1 MSRFK
6 ESHTVKLLC
15 EVFDLHR
22 SSYKYQHSKTSNI
35 SLERIQLESEVRA
48 AFNISGGS
56 AGSRSIASMLTND
69 GISLSRYSARKIMKK
84 LGLTSRQPSK
94 PKYKKANNEHL
105 AVPNLLQRQFNVSK
119 PDEVW
124 CGDVTYIWIGNR
136 WAYLAVVM
144 DLYARKVVGWAL
156 SLSPD
161 SHLTTKALKM
171 AYESRKR
178 PKGIMFHSDQGMHY
192 TSKKFR
198 QTIWRFQIKQSMSRR
213 GNCWDNAP
221 MERFFRSLKTEW
233 VPKVGYQS
241 FKQADQSITDYI
253 IGYYSQVRPHK
264 HNKGISPNEAEQLF
278 KKAS

>member
-1 MSRFK
+1 LK

-15 EVFDLHR
+15 EVFDIHR
-22 SSYKYQHSKTSNI
+22 SSYKYQNLKPQRTCLATI
-35 SLERIQLESEVRA
+35 KLESEVRA

-56 AGSRSIASMLTND
+56 AGSRSIAGMLTND
-69 GISLSRYSARKIMKK
+69 GIPLSRYCARKIMKR
-84 LGLTSRQPSK
+84 LNLVSRQPSK
-94 PKYKKANNEHL
+94 PKYKKVNNEHL
-105 AVPNLLQRQFNVSK
+105 AVPNLLKRQFNVSR
-119 PDEVW
+119 PNEVW

-144 DLYARKVVGWAL
+144 DLYARKPVGWAL

-161 SHLTTKALKM
+161 SQLTAKALEM

-178 PKGIMFHSDQGMHY
+178 PKGVMFHSDQGMHY

-198 QTIWRFQIKQSMSRR
+198 QTIWRFQMKQSMSRR

-233 VPKVGYQS
+233 VPKVGYQN
-241 FKQADQSITDYI
+241 FNQADHSITNYI
-253 IGYYSQVRPHK
+253 MGYYSQVRPHR
-264 HNKGISPNEAEQLF
+264 HNKGISPNEAERIF

>member
-1 MSRFK
+1 LK
-6 ESHTVKLLC
+6 ESYTVKLLC
-15 EVFDLHR
+15 EVFDIHR
-22 SSYKYQHSKTSNI
+22 SSYKYQNLKPQKI
-35 SLERIQLESEVRA
+35 SFATIKLDSEVRA

-56 AGSRSIASMLTND
+56 AGSRSIASILTND
-69 GISLSRYSARKIMKK
+69 GISLSRYRARKIMKK
-84 LGLTSRQPSK
+84 LDLVSRQPSK
-94 PKYKKANNEHL
+94 PKYKNANNEHL
-105 AVPNLLQRQFNVSK
+105 AVPNLLKRQFNVSK
-119 PDEVW
+119 PNEVW

-144 DLYARKVVGWAL
+144 DLYARKPVGWAL

-161 SHLTTKALKM
+161 SKLTAKALEM

-178 PKGIMFHSDQGMHY
+178 PKKVMYHSDQGMHY

-198 QTIWRFQIKQSMSRR
+198 QTIWCFQMKQSMSRR

-233 VPKVGYQS
+233 IPKLGYQN
-241 FKQADQSITDYI
+241 FNEADHSITSYI
-253 IGYYSQVRPHK
+253 MGYYSQIRPHQ
-264 HNKGISPNEAEQLF
+264 HNKGISPNEAERLF

>member
-1 MSRFK
+1 LK
-6 ESHTVKLLC
+6 ESYTVKLLC
-15 EVFDLHR
+15 EVFDIHR
-22 SSYKYQHSKTSNI
+22 SSYKYQNLKPQKI
-35 SLERIQLESEVRA
+35 SFATIKLDSEVRA

-56 AGSRSIASMLTND
+56 AGSRSIASILTND
-69 GISLSRYSARKIMKK
+69 GIPLSRYRARKIMKK
-84 LGLTSRQPSK
+84 LDLVSRQPSK
-94 PKYKKANNEHL
+94 PKYNNANNEHL
-105 AVPNLLQRQFNVSK
+105 AVPNLLKRQFNVSK
-119 PDEVW
+119 PNEVW

-144 DLYARKVVGWAL
+144 DLYARKPVGWAL

-161 SHLTTKALKM
+161 SKLTAKALEM

-178 PKGIMFHSDQGMHY
+178 PKKVMYHSDQGMHY

-198 QTIWRFQIKQSMSRR
+198 QTIWRFQMKQSMSRR

-233 VPKVGYQS
+233 IPKLGYQN
-241 FKQADQSITDYI
+241 FNEADHSITSYI
-253 IGYYSQVRPHK
+253 MGYYSQIRPHQ
-264 HNKGISPNEAEQLF
+264 HNKGISPNEAERLF

>member
-1 MSRFK
+1 M
-6 ESHTVKLLC
+6 LC
-15 EVFDLHR
+15 EVFDVHR
-22 SSYKYQHSKTSNI
+22 SSYKYQNSKPLCSSYTAI
-35 SLERIQLESEVRA
+35 KLESEVRA

-56 AGSRSIASMLTND
+56 AGSRSIASILTND
-69 GISLSRYSARKIMKK
+69 GTPLSRYRARKIMKK
-84 LGLTSRQPSK
+84 LDLVSNQPSK

-105 AVPNLLQRQFNVSK
+105 SVPNLLKRQFNVSR
-119 PDEVW
+119 PNEVW

-144 DLYARKVVGWAL
+144 DLYARKPIGWAF

-161 SHLTTKALKM
+161 SKLTTKALEM

-178 PKGIMFHSDQGMHY
+178 PKGVMFHSDQGMHY

-198 QTIWRFQIKQSMSRR
+198 QTVWRFQMKQSMSRR

-233 VPKVGYQS
+233 VGKVGYQN
-241 FKQADQSITDYI
+241 FDQADHAITNYI
-253 IGYYSQVRPHK
+253 MGYYSQVRPHR
-264 HNKGISPNEAEQLF
+264 HNNGISPNEAERLF